1 MDEELLKL
9 QDQIRS
15 IIKEANYG
23 ENTFLMFNNTEP
35 ATVERLVKIN
45 EIFFNFLR
53 EKGHDDIDD
62 FLREIEP
69 TLVKI
74 NRHAFDNKFTERQMI
89 KFLHI
94 KYLAVISYLSL
105 GDLNEKIE
113 RKKIIEII
121 ESFSI
126 Q

>member
-23 ENTFLMFNNTEP
+23 ENTFLMFNNSKP

-74 NRHAFDNKFTERQMI
+74 NHHAFDNKFTERQMI

-94 KYLAVISYLSL
+94 KYLAVISYMSL

>member
-1 MDEELLKL
+1 M
-9 QDQIRS
+9 
-15 IIKEANYG
+15 
-23 ENTFLMFNNTEP
+23 
-35 ATVERLVKIN
+35 VKIN

-53 EKGHDDIDD
+53 ENGHDDIDD